1 MKKLFFLIY
10 LFLTIIC
17 GFSSFSAVTIKGG
30 VITSAEVLKTEK
42 PQKRDDLLYDLR
54 KLDLSH
60 LDAHLSQKDAIRFE
74 NRIGI
79 GPPLNRVKRY
89 IGLSR
94 NDAIRLVVQEL
105 ESYQDKFEWPVWLED
120 YIPTQFIEGGLK
132 RSKIKCGEKLF
143 RTDLELLWTKS
154 ILANP
159 VPQFE
164 KLALLWLDHFSV
176 AFDEYDQTHSFV
188 RHLQFVRKH
197 SAGNFEHFLRES
209 I

>member
-60 LDAHLSQKDAIRFE
+60 LNAKISQKDAIRFE

-79 GPPLNRVKRY
+79 GTPLNRIKRY
-89 IGLSR
+89 VGLSR
-94 NDAIRLVVQEL
+94 KDAIRLVVQEL
-105 ESYQDKFEWPVWLED
+105 ESYQDKFEWLED
-120 YIPTQFIEGGLK
+120 
-132 RSKIKCGEKLF
+132 
-143 RTDLELLWTKS
+143 
-154 ILANP
+154 
-159 VPQFE
+159 
-164 KLALLWLDHFSV
+164 
-176 AFDEYDQTHSFV
+176 
-188 RHLQFVRKH
+188 
-197 SAGNFEHFLRES
+197 
-209 I
+209 